1 MNVTYGQL
9 SLDLSQPADPMS
21 SWESR
26 SPVASSAGSEPRHT
40 CSDCGSVK
48 PVSEFSLTGWK
59 KTYRSICKVCRN
71 KTARALHQMR
81 KGSTA
86 TRASKLTAAAKS
98 RAALKGLPFDL
109 TVQWVQE
116 ALDSGRCEATG
127 IAFDLSSNRGWNT
140 PSLDQIEAGGGYTMD
155 NTRVVLFGLNAA
167 CGTWG
172 ENRVIEMANAIMKQR
187 RKRSEELQQKLTEK
201 LMQKTATLGSTLYN
215 LTWKPWVTPSGRSRF
230 RLRASVRRTSVTGFT
245 GWPTPAANEYEPK
258 DLQRLEQ
265 RRRECAER
273 TGNGNGFGL
282 TLGQAVPMALTG
294 WPTPQTSDSTG
305 GGQAKRAMGDTRHGS
320 NLNDF
325 AMLAGWATPDTTMM
339 QAKSRPPVLGN
350 RKPTDPQISLA
361 DQAFHLAGWPTPNT
375 MDVVDRKAI
384 RPSRTATGRTS
395 GYLTEDI
402 LHLKDNPQPARLT
415 ATGEMLTGSTA
426 GMASGGQ
433 LNPAHPRWLMGLPPE
448 WDACAPMATP
458 STPKRRGSSLKR

>member
-215 LTWKPWVTPSGRSRF
+215 LTWKPWVTPSGRSRS
-230 RLRASVRRTSVTGFT
+230 RLRASVRRILETGFT
-245 GWPTPAANEYEPK
+245 GWQTPSSAIVDHKPQPPIVGNRKPTDP
-258 DLQRLEQ
+258 QI
-265 RRRECAER
+265 
-273 TGNGNGFGL
+273 GL
-282 TLGQAVPMALTG
+282 ADVAVYLAS

-305 GGQAKRAMGDTRHGS
+305 GGQAKRAMGETRHGS

-325 AMLAGWATPDTTMM
+325 VMLAGWGTPTASEPGGTGDQYLARSQGKT
-339 QAKSRPPVLGN
+339 GN
-350 RKPTDPQISLA
+350 TSPSMLTHQVA
-361 DQAFHLAGWPTPNT
+361 MAGWPTPNA

-426 GMASGGQ
+426 GMAAGGQ
-433 LNPAHPRWLMGLPPE
+433 LNPAHSRWLMGLPPE
-448 WDACAPMATP
+448 WDACAPTAMP
-458 STPKRRGSSLKR
+458 STRKPRKSSSSA